1 VTDAERDDLC
11 GKWLPLARGL
21 ARRWARARPHL
32 HDELESEAC
41 LALVRAARDFNPAL
55 GFAFA
60 TFARRSITL
69 RFLNLVKRE
78 SRHLAA
84 GVLAV
89 DADGELTPAVELHPD
104 DAPPVGH
111 ALEVRDELE
120 LLYRR
125 DRDSDRPLSG
135 RVLRVFERCVGGGE
149 RSTEVAAEL
158 NVSRARVN
166 QILARCAERFRA
178 LATNAA

>member
-89 DADGELTPAVELHPD
+89 DADGELTPAVELQ
-104 DAPPVGH
+104 
-111 ALEVRDELE
+111 

>member
-1 VTDAERDDLC
+1 VTDAERDALC

-21 ARRWARARPHL
+21 ARRWAQSRPHL
-32 HDELESEAC
+32 HDEFESEAM
-41 LALVRAARDFNPAL
+41 LALVRAARDFDPSR
-55 GFAFA
+55 GFPFAAFA
-60 TFARRSITL
+60 RKSVRLA
-69 RFLNLVKRE
+69 FLNLLRRE

-89 DADGELTPAVELHPD
+89 DADGELTPAVDLHPD

-111 ALEVRDELE
+111 RESA
-120 LLYRR
+120 
-125 DRDSDRPLSG
+125 RPLSG

-149 RSTEVAAEL
+149 RRGEVAAEL

-178 LATNAA
+178 LAVNAA

>member
-1 VTDAERDDLC
+1 VTDAERDALC

-21 ARRWARARPHL
+21 ARRWAQSRPHL
-32 HDELESEAC
+32 HDEFESEAM
-41 LALVRAARDFNPAL
+41 LALVRAARDFDPSR
-55 GFAFA
+55 GFPFAAFA
-60 TFARRSITL
+60 RKSVRLA
-69 RFLNLVKRE
+69 FLNLLRRE

-89 DADGELTPAVELHPD
+89 DADGELTPAVDLHPD

-120 LLYRR
+120 VLYRR
-125 DRDSDRPLSG
+125 DRESARPLSG

-149 RSTEVAAEL
+149 RRGEVAAEL

-178 LATNAA
+178 LAVNAA